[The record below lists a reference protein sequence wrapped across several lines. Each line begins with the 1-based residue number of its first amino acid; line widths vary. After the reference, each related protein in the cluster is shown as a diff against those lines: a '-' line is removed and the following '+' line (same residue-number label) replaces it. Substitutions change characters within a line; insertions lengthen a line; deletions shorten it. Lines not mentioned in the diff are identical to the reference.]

1 MDYSGDRVQAM
12 RDTMATQVILPI
24 SLHLQGK
31 TCLVVGGG
39 SVAETRVRT
48 LLACQALVRLVSP
61 EVTPWLATMARN
73 GVLQWQP
80 ELFQPGHLAAIAVVF
95 IATSDRQTNAWI
107 TTLAK
112 QQHCLVNVADD
123 PALCDFSMP
132 AIVRRGDLTLAVST
146 AGQSPAFAAWLRK
159 RLERLLDFRLG
170 QVVAHYARLR
180 PFMKQ
185 CYPDMRTRAQ
195 AWDQL
200 LTDDAPPVFR
210 ATGTDA
216 VAWHEPSCCPQGRAL
231 VATLDQEIQH
241 S

>member
-1 MDYSGDRVQAM
+1 M
-12 RDTMATQVILPI
+12 RDTMATQAILPV

-39 SVAETRVRT
+39 AVAETRVRT
-48 LLACQALVRLVSP
+48 LLSCQALVRLVSP
-61 EVTPWLATMARN
+61 EVTPWLATIAHR
-73 GVLQWQP
+73 GVLQWHQA
-80 ELFQPGHLAAIAVVF
+80 LFQPGHLAAITVVF

-159 RLERLLDFRLG
+159 RLERLLDLRLG

-210 ATGTDA
+210 TTDTDS
-216 VAWHEPSCCPQGRAL
+216 VSWHEPSCCAQGRSLAA
-231 VATLDQEIQH
+231 VLDQELQR

>member
-1 MDYSGDRVQAM
+1 M
-12 RDTMATQVILPI
+12 RDTMATQAILPV

-48 LLACQALVRLVSP
+48 LLACRALVRLVSP
-61 EVTPWLATMARN
+61 EVTPWLATMAHS
-73 GVLQWQP
+73 GVLQWHQ
-80 ELFQPGHLAAIAVVF
+80 ELFQPAHLAAIAVVF

-107 TTLAK
+107 TTLAR

-159 RLERLLDFRLG
+159 RLERLLDHRLG

-185 CYPDMRTRAQ
+185 CYPDMRARAQ

-200 LTDDAPPVFR
+200 LTDDAPPLFR
-210 ATGTDA
+210 TTDTDS
-216 VAWHEPSCCPQGRAL
+216 VPWHEPSRCAQVRSL
-231 VATLDQEIQH
+231 VTVLDQELQR

>member
-1 MDYSGDRVQAM
+1 MAGRGD
-12 RDTMATQVILPI
+12 
-24 SLHLQGK
+24 
-31 TCLVVGGG
+31 
-39 SVAETRVRT
+39 
-48 LLACQALVRLVSP
+48 
-61 EVTPWLATMARN
+61 
-73 GVLQWQP
+73 LQWQQ
-80 ELFQPGHLAAIAVVF
+80 ELFQPSHLAAVAVVL
-95 IATSDRQTNAWI
+95 IATADRQTNAWVA
-107 TTLAK
+107 TLAR

-132 AIVRRGDLTLAVST
+132 AIVRRGDLTLAIST

-159 RLERLLDFRLG
+159 RLERLLDHRLG

-185 CYPDMRTRAQ
+185 CYPDMRARVK

-210 ATGTDA
+210 TMDTDS
-216 VAWHEPSCCPQGRAL
+216 VPWHEPPRCAQVRSL
-231 VATLDQEIQH
+231 VAVLDQELQR

>member
-1 MDYSGDRVQAM
+1 MS
-12 RDTMATQVILPI
+12 DTMATQAILPV

-39 SVAETRVRT
+39 PVAETRVRA

-61 EVTPWLATMARN
+61 EVTPCLTTMAHS
-73 GVLQWQP
+73 GLLQWQQ
-80 ELFQPGHLAAIAVVF
+80 EWFQPEHLAAIAVVF

-159 RLERLLDFRLG
+159 RLERLLDHRLG

-200 LTDDAPPVFR
+200 LTDDAPPAFR
-210 ATGTDA
+210 TMATNSTP
-216 VAWHEPSCCPQGRAL
+216 WPEPSCYAQTRPL
-231 VATLDQEIQH
+231 VAALDQELQRF
-241 S
+241 

>member
-1 MDYSGDRVQAM
+1 
-12 RDTMATQVILPI
+12 MAH
-24 SLHLQGK
+24 S
-31 TCLVVGGG
+31 
-39 SVAETRVRT
+39 
-48 LLACQALVRLVSP
+48 RL
-61 EVTPWLATMARN
+61 
-73 GVLQWQP
+73 LQWQQ
-80 ELFQPGHLAAIAVVF
+80 EWFQPKHLAAIAVVF

-159 RLERLLDFRLG
+159 RLERLLDHRLG

-200 LTDDAPPVFR
+200 LTDDAPPAFR
-210 ATGTDA
+210 TMATNSTP
-216 VAWHEPSCCPQGRAL
+216 WPEPSCYAQTRPL
-231 VATLDQEIQH
+231 VAALDQELQRF
-241 S
+241 